1 MTTKAERLA
10 ALIKELRGAC
20 SQRRFSQQLGV
31 SKSCVNFWE
40 SGLAWPDTDNL
51 EKLAQLK
58 GWTLAE
64 LQTYLVKGEL
74 PSDEPL
80 EQILNQLRLLPT
92 EAVAQ
97 VASVAVQTLAS
108 RTKSTGSAQDVMI
121 VG

>member
-1 MTTKAERLA
+1 M
-10 ALIKELRGAC
+10 
-20 SQRRFSQQLGV
+20 
-31 SKSCVNFWE
+31 
-40 SGLAWPDTDNL
+40 AWPDTDNL

-74 PSDEPL
+74 PSEEPL

-108 RTKSTGSAQDVMI
+108 RTKSTGSAQNVMI